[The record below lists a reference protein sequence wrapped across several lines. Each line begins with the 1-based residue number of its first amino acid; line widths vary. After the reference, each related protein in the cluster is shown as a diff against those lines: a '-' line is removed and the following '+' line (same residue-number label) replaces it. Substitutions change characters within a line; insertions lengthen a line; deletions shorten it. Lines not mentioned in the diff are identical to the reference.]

1 MYTGVPQGSVLGPV
15 LYTMY
20 TSDIPVNDNIT
31 IATFADDTAILASNK
46 SPIEAS
52 LLVQDYLNQL
62 QLWLTRWKICINA
75 EKSHHVTFT
84 LRKEECPT
92 LFINGS

>member
-52 LLVQDYLNQL
+52 LIVQDYLNQL

-75 EKSHHVTFT
+75 EKDISQKLYVLLQMLHGT
-84 LRKEECPT
+84 
-92 LFINGS
+92 